1 MEVKI
6 NISLKQGVLDP
17 QGRAIENALNG
28 LGYSEASNVRIGK
41 QITLEI
47 EAEDANRAQQRA
59 ARMCETLLAN
69 TGYRRLHNR
78 GFRPIMRVAILVFP
92 GSNCDRDM
100 MVAVEAITGRRPPGL
115 AQRQPNRS
123 C

>member
-41 QITLEI
+41 QITLEV

-69 TGYRRLHNR
+69 TVIEDYTIEVSD
-78 GFRPIMRVAILVFP
+78 P
-92 GSNCDRDM
+92 S
-100 MVAVEAITGRRPPGL
+100 
-115 AQRQPNRS
+115 
-123 C
+123 

>member
-1 MEVKI
+1 M
-6 NISLKQGVLDP
+6 KQGVLDP
-17 QGRAIENALNG
+17 QGRAVENALNG

-69 TGYRRLHNR
+69 TVIEDYTIEVSD
-78 GFRPIMRVAILVFP
+78 P
-92 GSNCDRDM
+92 S
-100 MVAVEAITGRRPPGL
+100 
-115 AQRQPNRS
+115 
-123 C
+123 

>member
-1 MEVKI
+1 VSSLESKERLMEVKI

-17 QGRAIENALNG
+17 QGRAVENALNG

-47 EAEDANRAQQRA
+47 EAEDTNRAQQRA

-69 TGYRRLHNR
+69 TVIEDYTIEVSD
-78 GFRPIMRVAILVFP
+78 P
-92 GSNCDRDM
+92 S
-100 MVAVEAITGRRPPGL
+100 
-115 AQRQPNRS
+115 
-123 C
+123 

>member
-41 QITLEI
+41 QITLEV
-47 EAEDANRAQQRA
+47 EAGDANRAQQRA

-69 TGYRRLHNR
+69 TVIEDYTIEVSD
-78 GFRPIMRVAILVFP
+78 P
-92 GSNCDRDM
+92 S
-100 MVAVEAITGRRPPGL
+100 
-115 AQRQPNRS
+115 
-123 C
+123 

>member
-17 QGRAIENALNG
+17 QGRAVENALNG

-69 TGYRRLHNR
+69 TVIEDYTIEFQTHHESCHSG
-78 GFRPIMRVAILVFP
+78 FP
-92 GSNCDRDM
+92 GRI
-100 MVAVEAITGRRPPGL
+100 VTVT
-115 AQRQPNRS
+115 
-123 C
+123 

>member
-6 NISLKQGVLDP
+6 DISLKQGVLDP
-17 QGRAIENALNG
+17 QGRAVENALNG

-41 QITLEI
+41 RITLEI

-69 TGYRRLHNR
+69 TVIEDYTIEVSD
-78 GFRPIMRVAILVFP
+78 P
-92 GSNCDRDM
+92 S
-100 MVAVEAITGRRPPGL
+100 
-115 AQRQPNRS
+115 
-123 C
+123 

>member
-41 QITLEI
+41 QITLEV

-69 TGYRRLHNR
+69 TVIEDYTIEVTD
-78 GFRPIMRVAILVFP
+78 P
-92 GSNCDRDM
+92 S
-100 MVAVEAITGRRPPGL
+100 
-115 AQRQPNRS
+115 
-123 C
+123 